1 VAKICEILDVST
13 SGYYEWKR
21 RPLSEEWQAR
31 KENREALKQDITIFY
46 HMSYGIYGS
55 PRIHQDLLEIGYLVS
70 ESYVG
75 QLMKEMGIAAKTQR
89 KFVTTTDSNHDEAV
103 YPNLL
108 DRQFTVPEL
117 DTVWVSDITYIYTK
131 DGWLYLASVM
141 DLCSRRIVGYTLS
154 DSMKTELVSSA
165 LKKAL
170 LLRQPKNGFLHHSDR
185 GSQYCSKEYIDLL
198 ENREVQIS
206 MSRKGDPYDNACIES
221 SHATIKKEL
230 VYQWG
235 QLTRAQARQ
244 EIIRYIEEFYNARRR
259 HSTLDYLSPIAFEA
273 KKLKE
278 ADARQALIS

>member
-1 VAKICEILDVST
+1 MCRILDVST
-13 SGYYEWKR
+13 SGFYEWKR

-31 KENREALKQDITIFY
+31 KENREALKQDIAIFY

-55 PRIHQDLLEIGYLVS
+55 PRIHQDLLEIGYQVS

-75 QLMKEMGIAAKTQR
+75 QLMKEMEIASKTQR
-89 KFVTTTDSNHDEAV
+89 KFVTTTNSTHDDPI

-108 DRQFTVPEL
+108 DRKFTVLEM
-117 DTVWVSDITYIYTK
+117 DTVWVADITYIQTQ

-185 GSQYCSKEYIDLL
+185 GSQYCSKEYIELL
-198 ENREVQIS
+198 KERQVQIS

-221 SHATIKKEL
+221 FHATIKKEL

-235 QLTRAQARQ
+235 RQTRAQARQ
-244 EIIRYIEEFYNARRR
+244 EIIRYIDEFYNARRR
-259 HSTLDYLSPIAFEA
+259 HSTLDYLSPIAFER
-273 KKLKE
+273 KKLRE
-278 ADARQALIS
+278 IGPQQALIS

>member
-1 VAKICEILDVST
+1 MCGILDVST

-21 RPLSEEWQAR
+21 RPLSAEWQAR
-31 KENREALKQDITIFY
+31 QENREALKQDIAIFY

-75 QLMKEMGIAAKTQR
+75 QLMKEMGIASKTQR
-89 KFVTTTDSNHDEAV
+89 KFVTTTDSTHDKPL

-108 DRQFTVPEL
+108 DRKFTVPVL
-117 DTVWVSDITYIYTK
+117 DTVWVSDITYIYTQ

-170 LLRQPKNGFLHHSDR
+170 LLRQPKKGFLHHSDR
-185 GSQYCSKEYIDLL
+185 GSQYCSKEYIELL
-198 ENREVQIS
+198 EEREVQIS

-221 SHATIKKEL
+221 FHATIKKEL

-235 QLTRAQARQ
+235 RQTRVQARQ
-244 EIIRYIEEFYNARRR
+244 EIIRYIDEFYNARRR
-259 HSTLDYLSPIAFEA
+259 HSTLDYLSPIAFET
-273 KKLKE
+273 KKL
-278 ADARQALIS
+278 RGTVPQQALIS